1 MRTATFMT
9 SLAAALVLSLAIS
22 AAASTDAGTRYTV
35 TTWTEKDG
43 LPSSQVRA
51 IVQTGDGFL
60 WLATS
65 AGVVRFDGVTFTS
78 NIAGVPD
85 GDVTVICAARDGGL
99 WIAFDDGRMA
109 HLLNGRVDSFGP
121 DPSVSGSL
129 FTQMVE
135 DTSGNLWVGGR
146 SGLFRFTRGHWRRMT
161 REDGFTAVTVTSLY
175 VDRAGELLVG
185 SIAPGVLMMKP
196 GADHFESIPSNP
208 RIHGIG
214 EDAAGAI
221 WVADHVRAF
230 RLLRGTPAL
239 PLPTVGS
246 EATYGY
252 RVIHDRVGALW
263 VATQGDGLMRMTATR
278 GSQDVARFTT
288 RDGLAHNVIGSLI
301 EDSEGNV
308 WVGTSG
314 GLSRVSQGAFSALR
328 TSGGQNTSLTAAS
341 DGSVW
346 VATAEGLIRFH
357 EGRRTQYSEADGLP
371 SNYTATVFE
380 DPHAGI
386 WVGTDH
392 GIARLTNGR
401 FVQVPFPERFPL
413 GLIHAIT
420 MTPDGELVFH
430 DLDRGLFRLRDGHVR
445 AFDGALAHKLGHFAI
460 VDSQGTLWF
469 GFQDGGVARVD
480 NDSGGVRLFDSQD
493 GLASGHVNAFF
504 EHRGTLWVATNKGV
518 SRLDRATQRFVTL
531 PLARLHA
538 ASVTTATADDQGFL
552 WIAVNSG
559 ILRVSIAEFEKAAGD
574 PTHPLDF
581 RSYDATDGAPGSP
594 VLVLG
599 QGAVRATDGTVWIA
613 TGEGI
618 AVIDPKRLPVRR
630 VPPAVVIGG
639 VLADQR
645 ALSPTSGVRV
655 GPGVSRLQIDY
666 TALTLNAS
674 WIRFRYMLD
683 GFDNTWVDV
692 GTNRRALF
700 TNLRPGDYRF
710 RISAANKDGIWS
722 EPAEWAFAIAPAFYQ
737 TRSFYAVSTIA
748 ALVVLWAVWQL
759 RLRAVQR
766 RIVLVYSERSRMA
779 REIHDTLL
787 QSLVGVA
794 LQLGTIS
801 DKPAATAI
809 RDQLAVLRKQVEGFI
824 REARQ
829 SIWNLRS
836 PALAVNDLPTAL
848 RDAGAALTIG
858 SDIRFEVVVVGKP
871 LRFAPRV
878 EEQLLRIGQEAVSNA
893 VRHANATV
901 ICLELRYTDDSV
913 VLRIS
918 DDGCGF
924 DPAVAHAVGNHWG
937 LKSMQERAE
946 QIGGCLTLLTKP
958 GEGTILETSAPV
970 TNAA

>member
-1 MRTATFMT
+1 MAVSVATG
-9 SLAAALVLSLAIS
+9 
-22 AAASTDAGTRYTV
+22 AAASTDAGTRYSV

-65 AGVVRFDGVTFTS
+65 AGLVRFDGVTFTS
-78 NIAGVPD
+78 NVAGVPD
-85 GDVTVICAARDGGL
+85 GDVAVICAARDGGL
-99 WIAFDDGRMA
+99 WIALDDGRMA
-109 HLLNGRVDSFGP
+109 HLSNGRVEAFGP
-121 DPSVSGSL
+121 DPMASDGL

-135 DTSGNLWVGGR
+135 DTSGNVWVGGR
-146 SGLFRFTRGHWRRMT
+146 SGLFRFTRGQWRRMT

-185 SIAPGVLMMKP
+185 SIAPGVLIMKP

-208 RIHGIG
+208 RVHGIG

-221 WVADHVRAF
+221 WVADHVRSF
-230 RLLRGTPAL
+230 RLLRGTPAA
-239 PLPTVGS
+239 PLPIVGS
-246 EATYGY
+246 ASYGY
-252 RVIHDRVGALW
+252 RVIHDRAGALW
-263 VATQGDGLMRMTATR
+263 VATQGDGLMRVAAS
-278 GSQDVARFTT
+278 GESQDVTRFTT

-301 EDSEGNV
+301 EDSEGNI

-314 GLSRVSQGAFSALR
+314 GLSRVSEGAFSALR

-357 EGRRTQYSEADGLP
+357 DGHRTQYSQADGLP

-380 DPHAGI
+380 DPGGGI

-401 FVQVPFPERFPL
+401 FVQVPFPDEFPL

-420 MTPDGELVFH
+420 MTRDGTLVFH
-430 DLDRGLFRLRDGHVR
+430 DLDRGLFQLRDGHVR
-445 AFDGALAHKLGHFAI
+445 ALDGAFAHKLGHFAI
-460 VDSQGTLWF
+460 VDAQGTLWF

-480 NDSGGVRLFDSQD
+480 DGVVRLFGPPD
-493 GLASGHVNAFF
+493 GLAPGHVNALF
-504 EHRGTLWVATNKGV
+504 EHRGTLWVATNKGL
-518 SRLDRATQRFVTL
+518 SRLDRAAQRFVTL

-538 ASVTTATADDQGFL
+538 GSITTATADDQGFL

-559 ILRVSIAEFEKAAGD
+559 VLRVSIPEFDKAVGD
-574 PTHPLDF
+574 AAHPLDF

-594 VLVLG
+594 VVVLG
-599 QGAVRATDGTVWIA
+599 QGSVRATDGTLWIA

-630 VPPAVVIGG
+630 VPPAVLIEG
-639 VLADQR
+639 VLADQQ
-645 ALSPTSGVRV
+645 ALSPQAGLRV

-674 WIRFRYMLD
+674 WVRFRYMLD
-683 GFDNTWVDV
+683 GFDNTWVGA
-692 GTNRRALF
+692 GTNRHALY

-710 RISAANKDGIWS
+710 RIAAANKDGIWS
-722 EPAEWAFAIAPAFYQ
+722 EPAAWAFSVAPAFYQ
-737 TRSFYAVSTIA
+737 TRAFFAVSTVA
-748 ALVVLWAVWQL
+748 ALLVLWVVWQL

-766 RIVLVYSERSRMA
+766 RMILVYSERSRMA

-809 RDQLAVLRKQVEGFI
+809 RDQLAMLRKQVEGFI

-848 RDAGAALTIG
+848 SDAGTALMIG
-858 SDIRFEVVVVGKP
+858 TEIRFEEVVVGKP
-871 LRFAPRV
+871 RRFAPRV

-924 DPAVAHAVGNHWG
+924 DPAIATAVGNHWG
-937 LKSMQERAE
+937 IKSMQERAE
-946 QIGGCLTLLTKP
+946 QIGGCLKLLTKP

>member
-1 MRTATFMT
+1 MRTATFVIL
-9 SLAAALVLSLAIS
+9 LAAVMAVSVATDT
-22 AAASTDAGTRYTV
+22 AASIGAGTRYTV

-78 NIAGVPD
+78 DIPGVPE
-85 GDVTVICAARDGGL
+85 GEVAVICAARDGGL
-99 WIAFDDGRMA
+99 WLALDDGRMA
-109 HLLNGRVDSFGP
+109 HLSKGRVELFGP
-121 DPSVSGSL
+121 DPIVAAGSL
-129 FTQMVE
+129 FAQMVE
-135 DTSGNLWVGGR
+135 DTNGNVWVGGR

-185 SIAPGVLMMKP
+185 SIAPGVLILKP
-196 GADHFESIPSNP
+196 GADHFDSIPSNP
-208 RIHGIG
+208 RVHGIG

-230 RLLRGTPAL
+230 RLLRGTPAT

-246 EATYGY
+246 EASYGY
-252 RVIHDRVGALW
+252 RVIHDHAGALW
-263 VATQGDGLMRMTATR
+263 VATQGDGLMRIAANGGLHDAT
-278 GSQDVARFTT
+278 RFTT
-288 RDGLAHNVIGSLI
+288 SDGLAHNVIGSLI
-301 EDSEGNV
+301 EDSEGNI

-314 GLSRVSQGAFSALR
+314 GLSRVSEGAFSALR

-357 EGRRTQYSEADGLP
+357 EGHRTRYSEADGLP

-380 DPHAGI
+380 DPRGGI

-401 FVQVPFPERFPL
+401 FVQVPFPDRFPL

-420 MTPDGELVFH
+420 MTRDGALVFY
-430 DLDRGLFRLRDGHVR
+430 DLDRGFFELREGHVR
-445 AFDGALAHKLGHFAI
+445 AFDGAVAHKLGHFAI
-460 VDSQGTLWF
+460 VDSRGTLWLA
-469 GFQDGGVARVD
+469 FQDGGVARVD
-480 NDSGGVRLFDSQD
+480 GGVARMFGPQD
-493 GLASGHVNAFF
+493 GLATGHVNALFD
-504 EHRGTLWVATNKGV
+504 HQGTLWVATNKGL
-518 SRLDRATQRFVTL
+518 SRLDREAQRFITL
-531 PLARLHA
+531 PLIRLHA
-538 ASVTTATADDQGFL
+538 ASLTTAAADDQGFL

-559 ILRVSIAEFEKAAGD
+559 ILRVSIAEFDKAVAD
-574 PTHPLDF
+574 AAHPLDF

-594 VLVLG
+594 VVVLG
-599 QGAVRATDGTVWIA
+599 RGSVRATDGTLWIA

-630 VPPAVVIGG
+630 VPPAVRIEG
-639 VLADQR
+639 VLADQKG
-645 ALSPTSGVRV
+645 LSPQAGLRV

-674 WIRFRYMLD
+674 WVRFRYLLE
-683 GFDNTWVDV
+683 GFDSTWVEV
-692 GTNRRALF
+692 GTNRHALY

-710 RISAANKDGIWS
+710 RIAAANKDGIWS
-722 EPAEWAFAIAPAFYQ
+722 EPAEWSFSVAPAFYQ
-737 TRSFYAVSTIA
+737 TPAFYAVSSMA
-748 ALVVLWAVWQL
+748 ALLLLWAVWQL

-766 RIVLVYSERSRMA
+766 RLILVYSERSRMA

-801 DKPAATAI
+801 DKPAASAI
-809 RDQLAVLRKQVEGFI
+809 RDQLAMLRKQVEGFI

-848 RDAGAALTIG
+848 REAGTALTIG
-858 SDIRFEVVVVGKP
+858 TDVRFEVVVVGKP
-871 LRFAPRV
+871 QRFVPRV

-924 DPAVAHAVGNHWG
+924 DPAIMAAVGNHWG

-946 QIGGCLTLLTKP
+946 QIGGCLKLLTKP

-970 TNAA
+970 TKAA